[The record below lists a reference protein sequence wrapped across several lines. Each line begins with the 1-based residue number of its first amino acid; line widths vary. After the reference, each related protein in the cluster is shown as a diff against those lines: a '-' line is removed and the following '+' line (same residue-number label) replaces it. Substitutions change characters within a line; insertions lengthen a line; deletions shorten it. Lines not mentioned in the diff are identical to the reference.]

1 MECGKTDI
9 VSAMW
14 RSLVV
19 GAALGAERPMWSTVS
34 GRMAV
39 AVGAERRAKGWG
51 VKFSEQRQKTSPPA
65 FLYAKL
71 RFWETG

>member
-1 MECGKTDI
+1 MEHRE
-9 VSAMW
+9 A
-14 RSLVV
+14 
-19 GAALGAERPMWSTVS
+19 
-34 GRMAV
+34 GRMVV

-71 RFWETG
+71 DFWEAG